1 MKRFAISILAG
12 FVSGIIGLKLVS
24 SVYQSIVHPGIQ
36 STDGFLD
43 IGAAALAGFV
53 FFEIVKMQMATPRL
67 SRMAIINCG
76 RNSVIIIMEF

>member
-1 MKRFAISILAG
+1 MKRFAISLLAG

-43 IGAAALAGFV
+43 IGAAALVGFV
-53 FFEIVKMQMATPRL
+53 FVGLAGSLLVFKMTKRPD
-67 SRMAIINCG
+67 G
-76 RNSVIIIMEF
+76 FK

>member
-1 MKRFAISILAG
+1 MKRFAISLLTG
-12 FVSGIIGLKLVS
+12 FASGIIGLKLVS

-53 FFEIVKMQMATPRL
+53 FLGLAGFLLVFKMTKRPNGVK
-67 SRMAIINCG
+67 
-76 RNSVIIIMEF
+76 

>member
-1 MKRFAISILAG
+1 MKRFAISLLAG
-12 FVSGIIGLKLVS
+12 FMSGIIGLKLVS

-53 FFEIVKMQMATPRL
+53 FVGLTGFLLVFKMTKRPDGVK
-67 SRMAIINCG
+67 
-76 RNSVIIIMEF
+76 

>member
-1 MKRFAISILAG
+1 MKRFAISLIAG

-43 IGAAALAGFV
+43 IGAVALAGFV
-53 FFEIVKMQMATPRL
+53 FVGLVGFLFVFKMAKRPDGVR
-67 SRMAIINCG
+67 
-76 RNSVIIIMEF
+76 

>member
-24 SVYQSIVHPGIQ
+24 SVYQSMVHPGIQ

-43 IGAAALAGFV
+43 IGAAALAGFGFVGLAGFLLV
-53 FFEIVKMQMATPRL
+53 FKMTKRPNGVK
-67 SRMAIINCG
+67 
-76 RNSVIIIMEF
+76 